1 MSTRPLPPP
10 EVIAADPGP
19 WSIVSHVRQTL
30 AHRPDRRRPPTPVGL
45 LIASPPRAPV
55 AVVGLDPGLV
65 AAGAGPLRVVV
76 AAREPA
82 WGLEFAADGSELRG
96 VSPGVRRAWRLPG
109 LEAGPEE
116 RPATD
121 PAARLPAMVS
131 PADLGAAD
139 LGAVPRS
146 PGGELVA
153 VTVST
158 GRVPALAILRAA
170 DHALVRWIVGARAA
184 AWSPDGARLALGGD
198 WGVMVAERA

>member
-1 MSTRPLPPP
+1 M
-10 EVIAADPGP
+10 
-19 WSIVSHVRQTL
+19 
-30 AHRPDRRRPPTPVGL
+30 
-45 LIASPPRAPV
+45 
-55 AVVGLDPGLV
+55 
-65 AAGAGPLRVVV
+65 
-76 AAREPA
+76 
-82 WGLEFAADGSELRG
+82 
-96 VSPGVRRAWRLPG
+96 RRAWRLPG